1 MAFVPAWT
9 SDIVGLQSPFEIIAV
24 QDYGVRDGCDRYI
37 VVIGR
42 PLWASANPGT
52 LWSMYFFCYYSV
64 TASIELTSSV
74 ELPGTGDFR
83 FSQTYGE
90 SMSGSEHTEL
100 LLNEIFLPPL
110 DSDNNLGTLVLVY
123 WEENTAV
130 RDQQGNTPESASVR
144 AQLAKTNTILELYV
158 DTFATVHTTV
168 LMRSN
173 MVTSDETC
181 GYLSFSIKTM
191 CNLPDNSFV
200 YVDDRQGRR
209 PYIKKIA
216 ILPKQQPAADEFGQ
230 HGVVYTIIG
239 VLTLHIDNYASSS
252 QDIASDTTGQCEA
265 QVEFV
270 IARTHKN
277 GVLAHRCDITPWVRD
292 NPQHISVYQLLLR
305 EISNDK
311 QILLTTSANDVML
324 VSTLNENSPQTVKR
338 LVASRLSG
346 DGDPVVFT
354 IHNEYNIEL
363 QAEFV
368 RHSRFRQSVYSWH
381 STYIPPTFLGTILRV
396 NTEIQDETAGSV
408 GVHELVMFTMM
419 QSNLRFTSESNNFI
433 REYAVTLQDTAAVQA
448 YYNVSAGT
456 GGLVQFKMAVGS
468 GITQILQ
475 VKIEEKCDYMNCKG
489 CRSRSLKSACQAAQ
503 TCATVNC
510 VGTVINP
517 NNILCVMGS
526 LMKETSE
533 LYTSNA
539 DAAWFA
545 VVELTMSVMRL
556 AKVTGQ
562 KDVVYVESISNF
574 IQNGFC
580 ETKDILAIFSAV
592 MPSLIFSIYV
602 AASGDSNNEASNFD
616 IKYPMQSKIKE
627 IFSPGVQLKN
637 AALVSSITTV
647 LYQIALIALHIISA
661 NSKLVLCGVDKLAE
675 FSGGYI
681 DVVDHDVDR
690 EGIDFCSSGSNIPDS
705 IAPRSDRQII
715 LDRIAIG
722 AVDDSTVDIR
732 IGRQSISPGSFVLDR
747 ARAIVWV
754 RNYRYVTMFIW
765 INAAFDSVLGILYGL
780 SRLLSVFEEDNC
792 KPKPVR
798 FSSVLNCVCGDS
810 PFIVHPKRRA
820 QDRSDGALWCTGLL
834 KMINSNG
841 DIVYVDNNFPL
852 QELAADLHLAGQ
864 SYIDC
869 IATKNTAQCT
879 EEHKLVYPSKYAKI
893 SRQNV
898 SPLAVLTRC
907 RENYNSKTWD
917 EGIYGVYNPALRDA
931 IVENFQVSR
940 SDLDSMA
947 SEIDKFIAEDSKSSS
962 VHACL
967 IAGPNQGRIQACM
980 NLAFSHLNKLQL
992 DAVPP
997 RPPPLRPSVLLQ
1009 VLFLIFALL
1018 YSHGTG
1024 TDNAVPQQTQ
1034 MLLDPSIIP
1043 DDFSV
1048 GAYFVYS
1055 ETTSSSALALT
1066 PDACEFLSSELFD
1079 GNPEVAKCANTNSPD
1094 VCGAAGSD
1102 GSGTCRIA
1110 QSTFSYEQSIQTN
1123 IIDEFETTGIT
1134 IMTPQQRE
1142 QAIAD
1147 VDAQVVLKYSEIKTC
1162 TGEAPRRA
1170 PLRPF
1175 SGFPFCLLFV
1185 VFCYCTSFLRQY
1197 IYVCVRDCMMHPMTR
1212 LDPFGIFCLS
1222 FVCCILLLHEFLK
1235 AIYLCVR
1242 A

>member
-1 MAFVPAWT
+1 MRLYSKLSVGIRPKPACLPACVINACVCVCVCVLVLTECALCRSKCQQQIDFFYATKYAIAKPDVPAVRGPLMAFVPAWT
-9 SDIVGLQSPFEIIAV
+9 SNIAGLQNPLEIIAV
-24 QDYGVRDGCDRYI
+24 QDYGARDGCNRYI

-52 LWSMYFFCYYSV
+52 LWSMYFFCYYSE

-90 SMSGSEHTEL
+90 SMSSSGHTEL

-110 DSDNNLGTLVLVY
+110 DSGNNLGTLVLVY
-123 WEENTAV
+123 WEENTPV
-130 RDQQGNTPESASVR
+130 QQGGTPESTRYS

-158 DTFATVHTTV
+158 DSFATVHTTV

-173 MVTSDETC
+173 MVTSDEVC

-191 CNLPDNSFV
+191 CNLAANSFV
-200 YVDDRQGRR
+200 FVDDKQGRR
-209 PYIKKIA
+209 PHIKKIA
-216 ILPKQQPAADEFGQ
+216 ILPKQQPPADEFGQ

-252 QDIASDTTGQCEA
+252 QDIAQDATVQCEA

-277 GVLAHRCDITPWVRD
+277 GVLEHRCDITPRVQD
-292 NPQHISVYQLLLR
+292 NPLHISVFQLLLR
-305 EISNDK
+305 EISNDR
-311 QILLTTSANDVML
+311 QILLTTSTDDLML
-324 VSTLNENSPQTVKR
+324 VSTRNENSPQTVKR

-346 DGDPVVFT
+346 GGDPLVFT
-354 IHNEYNIEL
+354 MLNEYNIEL
-363 QAEFV
+363 EAEFV

-381 STYIPPTFLGTILRV
+381 STYIPPTFIGAILRV
-396 NTEIQDETAGSV
+396 NTEILEESAGSV

-419 QSNLRFTSESNNFI
+419 QSNRRFTSESNNFI
-433 REYAVTLQDTAAVQA
+433 REYAVTLQDTAAVYA
-448 YYNVSAGT
+448 YNNVSAGT
-456 GGLVQFKMAVGS
+456 GLVLFKMTVGS

-517 NNILCVMGS
+517 NNVLCVMGS

-533 LYTSNA
+533 LYTSSA

-574 IQNGFC
+574 IQSGFC
-580 ETKDILAIFSAV
+580 ETKDILAIVSAI

-602 AASGDSNNEASNFD
+602 AASGDTNNEASSFD
-616 IKYPMQSKIKE
+616 IKYPMQSKTKE

-647 LYQIALIALHIISA
+647 LYQIVLVALHLTSA
-661 NSKLVLCGVDKLAE
+661 TSKLVLCGVDKLAE

-705 IAPRSDRQII
+705 IAPRTDRQII

-722 AVDDSTVDIR
+722 AVDDSAVDVR
-732 IGRQSISPGSFVLDR
+732 IGRQSISAGSFVLDR

-754 RNYRYVTMFIW
+754 RNYRYVTMFIL

-798 FSSVLNCVCGDS
+798 FSSVLNCVCGDTA
-810 PFIVHPKRRA
+810 FIVHPKRRA
-820 QDRSDGALWCTGLL
+820 QDRSGGALWCTGLL
-834 KMINSNG
+834 KMINTNG
-841 DIVYVDNNFPL
+841 DTVYIDNNFPL
-852 QELAADLHLAGQ
+852 HELAADLHLAGQ

-869 IATKNTAQCT
+869 IATKNAAQCT
-879 EEHKLVYPSKYAKI
+879 EEHKRVYPSKYAKI

-917 EGIYGVYNPALRDA
+917 EGVFGVYNPALRDA
-931 IVENFQVSR
+931 ILENFQVAR

-947 SEIDKFIAEDSKSSS
+947 SDIDKFIAEDSESSS

-980 NLAFSHLNKLQL
+980 NLAFSHLNKLQF
-992 DAVPP
+992 DAVPLY
-997 RPPPLRPSVLLQ
+997 PPS
-1009 VLFLIFALL
+1009 
-1018 YSHGTG
+1018 
-1024 TDNAVPQQTQ
+1024 
-1034 MLLDPSIIP
+1034 
-1043 DDFSV
+1043 
-1048 GAYFVYS
+1048 
-1055 ETTSSSALALT
+1055 
-1066 PDACEFLSSELFD
+1066 
-1079 GNPEVAKCANTNSPD
+1079 
-1094 VCGAAGSD
+1094 
-1102 GSGTCRIA
+1102 
-1110 QSTFSYEQSIQTN
+1110 
-1123 IIDEFETTGIT
+1123 
-1134 IMTPQQRE
+1134 
-1142 QAIAD
+1142 
-1147 VDAQVVLKYSEIKTC
+1147 
-1162 TGEAPRRA
+1162 
-1170 PLRPF
+1170 
-1175 SGFPFCLLFV
+1175 
-1185 VFCYCTSFLRQY
+1185 
-1197 IYVCVRDCMMHPMTR
+1197 
-1212 LDPFGIFCLS
+1212 
-1222 FVCCILLLHEFLK
+1222 
-1235 AIYLCVR
+1235 LCF
-1242 A
+1242 